1 MNLQKLQSHIDAHT
15 YIEDINPLLKEDNS
29 NVGMFFC
36 ADVVGGKRFAMNFGG
51 YPRSEIAEINAC
63 ADINQQANLLAQLAD
78 YSPSDNPNAGLTDAE
93 IMLGHRSKYCQ
104 TASEQTRW
112 LEDQLRQR
120 DLKRQVAQ
128 MQSDDGSIKFDSND
142 DHHDE

>member
-15 YIEDINPLLKEDNS
+15 YSEDINPKLKEDNS

-63 ADINQQANLLAQLAD
+63 ADINQQANLLSQLVD
-78 YSPSDNPNAGLTDAE
+78 YSPSDNPNAGLTDVE

-112 LEDQLRQR
+112 LEEKLRQR
-120 DLKRQVAQ
+120 YLKCQAAE
-128 MQSDDGSIKFDSND
+128 MLIDDGSIKFDSND
-142 DHHDE
+142 DNHGE